1 MSASNPDSTATAA
14 ILAIERPARKLLTY
28 YSLSSAL
35 LLPIPP
41 AALILWLVHYFRYN
55 TLRYRFD
62 SEGVSMRWGILF
74 RREILLSYSRI
85 QDIHLVSNFVE
96 RHLGLARIQ
105 IQTASGSATPEM
117 TIEGLHEFEAVRDFL
132 YSRMRGTRFPPA
144 EADRGPEAVLPP
156 IPPSTMTMPVGVGSV
171 STASHSSD
179 LGPVLREIAAEVRE
193 IRRHLES
200 KDAR

>member
-1 MSASNPDSTATAA
+1 MTSASNPDSAATAA
-14 ILAIERPARKLLTY
+14 ILAIERPARNLLTY
-28 YSLSSAL
+28 YTLSCAL

-132 YSRMRGTRFPPA
+132 YSRMRGTRVSA
-144 EADRGPEAVLPP
+144 ADADHRPGSVLPP
-156 IPPSTMTMPVGVGSV
+156 LPPSASPAGVGPV
-171 STASHSSD
+171 STVSHSSD